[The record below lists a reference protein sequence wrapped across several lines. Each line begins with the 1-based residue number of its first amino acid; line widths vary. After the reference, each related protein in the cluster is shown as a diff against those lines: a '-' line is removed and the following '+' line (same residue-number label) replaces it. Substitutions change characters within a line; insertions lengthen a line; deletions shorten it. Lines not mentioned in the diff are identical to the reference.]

1 MGAHTQGVRCHWRSV
16 LTQRYDKKSKTMWLY
31 RKYSADTLVP
41 ESEVNQWSKALRD
54 GKAPTGEALSAVNYI
69 FNSQDNAEYNHHMLA
84 FAKLGTYVG
93 TLDANRPV
101 DGDAPSFATK
111 DDFGI

>member
-1 MGAHTQGVRCHWRSV
+1 M
-16 LTQRYDKKSKTMWLY
+16 TQRYDKKSKTMWLY